1 MFIYYFLLN
10 EEVRKYLKESKKKSK
25 KIVQKDSQIMINNLH
40 GLISKKQKKVQRQ
53 NSIESEVTHLKNN
66 LKIIKI

>member
-1 MFIYYFLLN
+1 M
-10 EEVRKYLKESKKKSK
+10 RKYLKESKKKSK